1 MRSFNFIFFL
11 IFFVFSHKI
20 ISQELNAQVIVNS
33 NLVNQT
39 NQQIFETLEK
49 SLNEFINNQA
59 GTIDGTQ
66 TVENGVL
73 AGPITVPGTIT
84 VTGTLVIV

>member
-1 MRSFNFIFFL
+1 MT
-11 IFFVFSHKI
+11 
-20 ISQELNAQVIVNS
+20 AVINGIQ
-33 NLVNQT
+33 NIGGQT
-39 NQQIFETLEK
+39 
-49 SLNEFINNQA
+49 SPNEFINNQA

-84 VTGTLVIV
+84 VTGVLVIV